1 MIYIYHQTY
10 SDFCDCYRY
19 LYERAVVTRDY
30 GVLLTK
36 WDKREESG
44 HSMIR
49 DADIIFDMLALTD
62 ADDGDVKGS
71 GDRDRDG
78 DREMLTSM
86 MLLPIEIYTSG
97 V

>member
-1 MIYIYHQTY
+1 M
-10 SDFCDCYRY
+10 
-19 LYERAVVTRDY
+19 VTRDY

-71 GDRDRDG
+71 GDRDE

-86 MLLPIEIYTSG
+86 MLLPVEIYTSG